1 VVDGT
6 AGGTLSTA
14 ARRFVADS
22 FLILAQAGAP
32 GGGMVQLALILGMF
46 AIMYFI
52 MIRPQQKQLK
62 THREL
67 VSSLKK
73 GDEVITQGGII
84 GRIQAVTEREVT
96 LEIANGVRM
105 RVIKTSVAGRYA
117 VPTETAPAA
126 KTEDKKEEK

>member
-1 VVDGT
+1 M
-6 AGGTLSTA
+6 
-14 ARRFVADS
+14 ADS

-32 GGGMVQLALILGMF
+32 AGGGMMQLALILGMF

-62 THREL
+62 QHREL

-73 GDEVITQGGII
+73 GDEVITQGGMI

-96 LEIANGVRM
+96 LEIANGVRI

-117 VPTETAPAA
+117 VPAETAPAA
-126 KTEDKKEEK
+126 KTEEKKEEK